1 MKIVV
6 TLPTYNERQNIG
18 ALIDATLEASPGTH
32 VLVID
37 DHSPDGTW
45 QLVAE
50 RAEQDDRVHLLHRT
64 TDRGRGTAGVAGF
77 RQALAMG
84 ADLVVEMD
92 ADWSHHP
99 RHLPGMVQA
108 AQEADVVIGS
118 RLVPGGGETGRSPL
132 RKLITLAANLY
143 IRAILGLPVRD
154 CTSGYRV
161 FRRSVLERIDWDRV
175 QARGPAIVQ
184 EVLLAAHR
192 QGARIVEYPIL
203 FEERRA
209 GSSTFTIRI
218 LLAGLA
224 AQWRLRFRP
233 APVRT
238 P

>member
-1 MKIVV
+1 MKIVA
-6 TLPTYNERQNIG
+6 TLPTYNERLNIE
-18 ALIDATLEASPGTH
+18 ALIDATLEATPGME

-37 DHSPDGTW
+37 DNSPDGTW
-45 QLVAE
+45 QVVAE
-50 RAEQDDRVHLLHRT
+50 RAKQDPRVHLLHRT
-64 TDRGRGTAGVAGF
+64 ADRGRGTAGVAGF
-77 RQALAMG
+77 RQALQMG

-99 RHLPGMVQA
+99 RFLKGMVEA
-108 AQEADVVIGS
+108 AGHADVVIGS
-118 RLVPGGGETGRSPL
+118 RLTPGGGETGRSGI
-132 RKLITLAANLY
+132 RKLITWAANMY
-143 IRAILGLPVRD
+143 IRVILGLPARD

-184 EVLLAAHR
+184 EVLLACHR
-192 QGARIVEYPIL
+192 AGGRIVEYPIL

-209 GSSTFTIRI
+209 GSSTFNTRI